1 MKKFLMVLLSV
12 LTVFVFVACGGV
24 DEGNILNI
32 GFRNMDTGKNLTRKM
47 YVVGV
52 DGKGWPD
59 DVMDFAKKEIKNF
72 KKEESNPIYV
82 DDVVF
87 LVPLSVLNK
96 DSEVLPKIE
105 EYFIKE
111 GYELNHCEGVY
122 DLIRRKKLTSNYFKP
137 DTEKDEKL
145 LKEVL
150 ELGAADD
157 YFQERYYI
165 IGFKNLIER

>member
-1 MKKFLMVLLSV
+1 MKKILMVLLSI

-96 DSEVLPKIE
+96 DSEVLPKID
-105 EYFIKE
+105 
-111 GYELNHCEGVY
+111 

-137 DTEKDEKL
+137 ATEKDEKL